1 MTPNARARVSPSAEI
16 QRRTFL
22 GGVASLL
29 VTASVAAEPHR
40 GERPLRI
47 GYLSPTVSTPL
58 EAGWLQEWRI
68 ALSRRGYPEHVV
80 TLEERYAGDRLE
92 RLPTLATELVRVRAD
107 LLLTFATQATLAA
120 KAATAA
126 IPIVMIGVGDP
137 IGVGIV
143 RSLNRPESNIT
154 GLALS
159 NVDTAGKRLE
169 FLKQAVPGLS
179 RVAVLTNPRNEA
191 LTNLHMAQTQ
201 QVADRL
207 GIALDRQAVTGPE
220 HLAATFAAV
229 VRQGVN
235 GVLVLPDP
243 VFIAHRERIAQ
254 LALNYRLPA
263 AAPEGPFVEAGC
275 LLAYGPDVAEIY
287 RQAARFVDRILRGAK
302 PADLPVEQPT
312 EFELVINL
320 KTAKALRL
328 RIPQG
333 LLLRAHHVI
342 G

>member
-1 MTPNARARVSPSAEI
+1 
-16 QRRTFL
+16 
-22 GGVASLL
+22 
-29 VTASVAAEPHR
+29 
-40 GERPLRI
+40 
-47 GYLSPTVSTPL
+47 
-58 EAGWLQEWRI
+58 
-68 ALSRRGYPEHVV
+68 V

-126 IPIVMIGVGDP
+126 IPIVMIAVGDP
-137 IGVGIV
+137 VGVGIV

-191 LTNLHMAQTQ
+191 LTNLLMAQTQ
-201 QVADRL
+201 QVAERL

-333 LLLRAHHVI
+333 LLMRADHVI

>member
-1 MTPNARARVSPSAEI
+1 M
-16 QRRTFL
+16 
-22 GGVASLL
+22 
-29 VTASVAAEPHR
+29 
-40 GERPLRI
+40 
-47 GYLSPTVSTPL
+47 
-58 EAGWLQEWRI
+58 
-68 ALSRRGYPEHVV
+68 

-92 RLPTLATELVRVRAD
+92 RLLTLATELVRVRAD

-126 IPIVMIGVGDP
+126 IPIVMIAVGDP

-154 GLALS
+154 GLAFS

-201 QVADRL
+201 KVAERL

-220 HLAATFAAV
+220 HLGATFAAV

-235 GVLVLPDP
+235 GVLVRPDP
-243 VFIAHRERIAQ
+243 VFIAHGERIAQ

-263 AAPEGPFVEAGC
+263 A
-275 LLAYGPDVAEIY
+275 
-287 RQAARFVDRILRGAK
+287 DRI
-302 PADLPVEQPT
+302 
-312 EFELVINL
+312 
-320 KTAKALRL
+320 
-328 RIPQG
+328 
-333 LLLRAHHVI
+333 
-342 G
+342 

>member
-1 MTPNARARVSPSAEI
+1 
-16 QRRTFL
+16 
-22 GGVASLL
+22 
-29 VTASVAAEPHR
+29 
-40 GERPLRI
+40 
-47 GYLSPTVSTPL
+47 
-58 EAGWLQEWRI
+58 
-68 ALSRRGYPEHVV
+68 
-80 TLEERYAGDRLE
+80 
-92 RLPTLATELVRVRAD
+92 
-107 LLLTFATQATLAA
+107 
-120 KAATAA
+120 
-126 IPIVMIGVGDP
+126 
-137 IGVGIV
+137 
-143 RSLNRPESNIT
+143 
-154 GLALS
+154 
-159 NVDTAGKRLE
+159 
-169 FLKQAVPGLS
+169 
-179 RVAVLTNPRNEA
+179 
-191 LTNLHMAQTQ
+191 MAQTQ
-201 QVADRL
+201 QVAERL

-263 AAPEGPFVEAGC
+263 AAPAGPFVEAGC

-328 RIPQG
+328 PIPQG

>member
-40 GERPLRI
+40 GEKPLRI

-169 FLKQAVPGLS
+169 FLKQAVPDLS

-201 QVADRL
+201 QVAERL
-207 GIALDRQAVTGPE
+207 GIALDRQA
-220 HLAATFAAV
+220 
-229 VRQGVN
+229 
-235 GVLVLPDP
+235 
-243 VFIAHRERIAQ
+243 AHRERIAQ

>member
-1 MTPNARARVSPSAEI
+1 
-16 QRRTFL
+16 
-22 GGVASLL
+22 VASLL
-29 VTASVAAEPHR
+29 VTASVAAEPH
-40 GERPLRI
+40 GVERPLRI

-126 IPIVMIGVGDP
+126 IPIVMIAVGDP

-169 FLKQAVPGLS
+169 FLKQAVPSLS

-201 QVADRL
+201 LVAERL

-235 GVLVLPDP
+235 GVLVLPGPGPELPSLRSVADDYL
-243 VFIAHRERIAQ
+243 AHREQRLDQVRAALELLGADASARAIVEHVYADVDPSVWWAAELSVQAQ
-254 LALNYRLPA
+254 LDYLNS
-263 AAPEGPFVEAGC
+263 
-275 LLAYGPDVAEIY
+275 
-287 RQAARFVDRILRGAK
+287 
-302 PADLPVEQPT
+302 
-312 EFELVINL
+312 
-320 KTAKALRL
+320 
-328 RIPQG
+328 
-333 LLLRAHHVI
+333 
-342 G
+342 

>member
-1 MTPNARARVSPSAEI
+1 VTPNARARVSPSAEI

-40 GERPLRI
+40 VERPLRI

-126 IPIVMIGVGDP
+126 IPIVMIAVGDP

-201 QVADRL
+201 QVAERL

-243 VFIAHRERIAQ
+243 VLSRTGSESPSWPSTTGCRPPRPRARSSKRDAFSPTDLTWPRSIDRPHDLSTGFSGAPSPRIFRSSNRPN
-254 LALNYRLPA
+254 LNWSSISKQPRL
-263 AAPEGPFVEAGC
+263 FGC
-275 LLAYGPDVAEIY
+275 GS
-287 RQAARFVDRILRGAK
+287 RRGSSCGR
-302 PADLPVEQPT
+302 T
-312 EFELVINL
+312 
-320 KTAKALRL
+320 T
-328 RIPQG
+328 
-333 LLLRAHHVI
+333 
-342 G
+342 